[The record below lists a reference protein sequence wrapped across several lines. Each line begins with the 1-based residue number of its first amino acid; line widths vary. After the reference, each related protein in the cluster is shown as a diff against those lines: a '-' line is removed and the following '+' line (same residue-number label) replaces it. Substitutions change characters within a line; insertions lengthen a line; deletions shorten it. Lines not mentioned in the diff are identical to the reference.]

1 MQALL
6 NFLMNNDIKI
16 PRDDNILL
24 KECHVET
31 FKASGKGGQHVNST
45 NSAVRILHIPT
56 NTIATCQDERSQY
69 INKKKC
75 LDLLRNKLEEKNYR
89 KPNRI
94 PTKKPY
100 SAKLK
105 QLENKRKHAIKKI
118 LRQKPKL
125 DT

>member
-1 MQALL
+1 MS
-6 NFLMNNDIKI
+6 DEIKI
-16 PRDDNILL
+16 PKDDNMLL
-24 KECHVET
+24 KECHIET
-31 FKASGKGGQHVNST
+31 FKASKKGGQHVNST

-89 KPNRI
+89 KPIRI

-105 QLENKRKHAIKKI
+105 QLENKRKHAIQKI

>member
-1 MQALL
+1 
-6 NFLMNNDIKI
+6 MNDEIKI
-16 PRDDNILL
+16 PKDNNILL

-75 LDLLRNKLEEKNYR
+75 LDLLRKKLEKKNYR

-105 QLENKRKHAIKKI
+105 QLENKKKHAIKKI